1 MFVDELKSTLNEDF
15 NVSVTENGAVG
26 YRTTGKELLDI
37 NFAVSS
43 MRSWSE
49 EQIVEKFIKVYYED
63 KVLAVKW
70 LFFARDVREGLGERR
85 LFRVCMKYLAEQHPE
100 VAKVVVGLIPEYGR
114 YDDLWCLLDTSLAEE
129 VVSLVKH
136 QLMKDIE
143 EVKEAGEVSLLAKW
157 LPSVNASSVKTRKM
171 ARSLVEKLSLTE
183 RQYRKAVARLRAYL
197 KVTEVSMSAGEWSKI
212 EYSAVPSK
220 ANLRYSDAFLRHDK
234 ERREEYLER
243 LQKGETKINA
253 SVAFPHDVVHKYCNR
268 SRWRLAVDKFDTT
281 LEEMWK
287 ALPDFVNGAG
297 NTICVADGSA
307 SMITSVGGT
316 EVTALEV
323 ANALAIYFAERSSG
337 QFKDKYI
344 TFSQCP
350 QMVDFS
356 NANSLKEKLE
366 IAKNYNECA
375 NTNVEA
381 VFNLVLQTA
390 INGGMRQEDLPQNI
404 LILSDM
410 EFDRCAVCGNGA
422 MLNSR
427 LFSAIANKYAKY
439 GYKLPRLIFWNI
451 CGRTETIPVRENEL
465 GVALVSGF
473 SPVVARM
480 VLGGKVDP
488 LECLLEQL
496 EAERYCKVGKALEGV
511 V

>member
-1 MFVDELKSTLNEDF
+1 MVEVELLLVLKAVTARKEAGCLGVKVINFDSGGRTMFVDELKSTLNEDF

-183 RQYRKAVARLRAYL
+183 RQ
-197 KVTEVSMSAGEWSKI
+197 
-212 EYSAVPSK
+212 
-220 ANLRYSDAFLRHDK
+220 
-234 ERREEYLER
+234 
-243 LQKGETKINA
+243 
-253 SVAFPHDVVHKYCNR
+253 
-268 SRWRLAVDKFDTT
+268 
-281 LEEMWK
+281 
-287 ALPDFVNGAG
+287 
-297 NTICVADGSA
+297 
-307 SMITSVGGT
+307 
-316 EVTALEV
+316 
-323 ANALAIYFAERSSG
+323 
-337 QFKDKYI
+337 
-344 TFSQCP
+344 
-350 QMVDFS
+350 
-356 NANSLKEKLE
+356 
-366 IAKNYNECA
+366 
-375 NTNVEA
+375 
-381 VFNLVLQTA
+381 
-390 INGGMRQEDLPQNI
+390 
-404 LILSDM
+404 
-410 EFDRCAVCGNGA
+410 
-422 MLNSR
+422 
-427 LFSAIANKYAKY
+427 
-439 GYKLPRLIFWNI
+439 
-451 CGRTETIPVRENEL
+451 
-465 GVALVSGF
+465 
-473 SPVVARM
+473 
-480 VLGGKVDP
+480 
-488 LECLLEQL
+488 
-496 EAERYCKVGKALEGV
+496 
-511 V
+511 